1 MLKEENMSNK
11 VCVEFDDFNIH
22 KTKELFDNTV
32 ESIVKRGMINPAL
45 KSKINN
51 ETDELSGVF
60 EKLMSCLGIFKDIDI
75 SSSINK
81 EMWQA
86 YLISRVCMVSPD
98 LPDVDKNTKTYVS
111 DEASFGIYFK
121 IIPKEM
127 MDEYSESVRVPNKNG
142 PNEIQI
148 YFVPGILAIG
158 SEPKFESYIKIMI
171 GANPAIEIRPGI
183 RIKTINS
190 KFYNAFET
198 AMFKRITAIIKAIK
212 EDKV

>member
-1 MLKEENMSNK
+1 
-11 VCVEFDDFNIH
+11 
-22 KTKELFDNTV
+22 
-32 ESIVKRGMINPAL
+32 
-45 KSKINN
+45 
-51 ETDELSGVF
+51 
-60 EKLMSCLGIFKDIDI
+60 
-75 SSSINK
+75 
-81 EMWQA
+81 MWQA

-148 YFVPGILAIG
+148 YFVPGILAMG